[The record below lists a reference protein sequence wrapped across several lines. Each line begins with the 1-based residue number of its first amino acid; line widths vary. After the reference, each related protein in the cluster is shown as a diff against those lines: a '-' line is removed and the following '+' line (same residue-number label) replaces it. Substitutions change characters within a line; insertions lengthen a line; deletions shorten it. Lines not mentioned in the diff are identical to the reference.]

1 MAVTS
6 KYYGLGMKSL
16 IDRTFAGTTPGGALT
31 AMLVDSTYTP
41 DQDTHQFITDVTGFT
56 TPSPEDSVAG
66 GTGYSAG
73 GLALT
78 FSSAYTTGTNTLTLS
93 ATANPSW
100 AASTFTARFL
110 IFFVDTGT
118 PATSPLISYVDF
130 DTDQSPVAQ
139 TFEYQ
144 IPGTGIAQFV
154 AA

>member
-6 KYYGLGMKSL
+6 KYYGLGLKSL
-16 IDRTFAGTTPGGALT
+16 VDLAVSGSGASVLT

-41 DQDTHQFITDVTGFT
+41 DQDTHQYIDDVTGFT
-56 TPSPEDSVAG
+56 TPSPEASVFG
-66 GTGYSAG
+66 GTGYSEG

-78 FSSAYTTGTNTLTLS
+78 ISTAYDVGSNTLTVS

-100 AASTFTARFL
+100 ATSTFTCHYL
-110 IFFVDTGT
+110 IFFLNTGT
-118 PATSPLISYVDF
+118 PSTSPLVSYVDF